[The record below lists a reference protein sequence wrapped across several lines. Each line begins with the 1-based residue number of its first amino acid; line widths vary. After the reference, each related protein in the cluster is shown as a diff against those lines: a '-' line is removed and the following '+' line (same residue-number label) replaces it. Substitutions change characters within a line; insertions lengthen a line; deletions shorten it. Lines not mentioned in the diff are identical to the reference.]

1 MLIDLDMIQLAYEEA
16 ALQKA
21 VFEKR
26 ADAAIRERN
35 YWQARANALE
45 HVLNVERRLKPKE
58 TEG

>member
-45 HVLNVERRLKPKE
+45 HVLNVEWRLKPKE